1 MGLTQE
7 TVCHGI
13 CDCATLSRIENGRVT
28 PRKTVISALL
38 QRLGL
43 PEENYYAFLS
53 KNELEIEA
61 LKKEIM
67 GYNIAEKPDECAAAL
82 QKLRALTE
90 PDDLLTQQFTLRS
103 QALLSRLKGGTP
115 QEELALLHQT
125 MCLTNPGFA
134 LDQIG
139 QFLYTFEE
147 VKLLNQIAL
156 CYSDLEQHPQAL
168 SIYCQLIEYIQR
180 HYPEVILKNGQLHMI
195 LCNYA
200 RELNITQQYQQSIL
214 IAEKGRAACVQY
226 SHYQFLPDF
235 LALMAECYHFCG
247 QDEKSATPA
256 SSWCARKQRNIW
268 AWSFRINRTRPVRV
282 LPHPSASADPAPAE
296 RRSWAQSC
304 CLGRRCRPP
313 HSTRPAAQPPAEH
326 SKPKPPQVCSKAVSS
341 SKTSCDP
348 IVCSCRPSARAV
360 DVVCHCK
367 L

>member
-1 MGLTQE
+1 MNMVFIGEYIQKRRKSMGLTQE

-43 PEENYYAFLS
+43 PEENYYAFL
-53 KNELEIEA
+53 
-61 LKKEIM
+61 
-67 GYNIAEKPDECAAAL
+67 AEKPDECAAAL

-115 QEELALLHQT
+115 QEELALLHQA

-247 QDEKSATPA
+247 QDEKSADHYLQAYYLYRTLGDRTCIQLVCKEAKEYLGMEFPYQPHSPRPGIA
-256 SSWCARKQRNIW
+256 SSVGI
-268 AWSFRINRTRPVRV
+268 
-282 LPHPSASADPAPAE
+282 
-296 RRSWAQSC
+296 
-304 CLGRRCRPP
+304 G
-313 HSTRPAAQPPAEH
+313 
-326 SKPKPPQVCSKAVSS
+326 
-341 SKTSCDP
+341 
-348 IVCSCRPSARAV
+348 
-360 DVVCHCK
+360 
-367 L
+367 

>member
-1 MGLTQE
+1 MNMVFIGEYIQKRRKSMGLTQE
-7 TVCHGI
+7 AVCHGI

-115 QEELALLHQT
+115 QEELALLHQA

-214 IAEKGRAACVQY
+214 IAEKGRTACVQY

-247 QDEKSATPA
+247 QDEKSADHYLQAYYLYRALGDHTCIQLVCKEAKEYLGMEFPYQPHSPRPGIA
-256 SSWCARKQRNIW
+256 SSVGI
-268 AWSFRINRTRPVRV
+268 
-282 LPHPSASADPAPAE
+282 
-296 RRSWAQSC
+296 
-304 CLGRRCRPP
+304 G
-313 HSTRPAAQPPAEH
+313 
-326 SKPKPPQVCSKAVSS
+326 
-341 SKTSCDP
+341 
-348 IVCSCRPSARAV
+348 
-360 DVVCHCK
+360 
-367 L
+367 

>member
-1 MGLTQE
+1 MNMVFIGEYIQKRRKAMGLTQE
-7 TVCHGI
+7 AFCRGI

-115 QEELALLHQT
+115 QEELALLHQA

-214 IAEKGRAACVQY
+214 IAEKGRTACVQY

-247 QDEKSATPA
+247 QDEKSADHYLQA
-256 SSWCARKQRNIW
+256 YYLYRALGD
-268 AWSFRINRTRPVRV
+268 RTCIQLVCKE
-282 LPHPSASADPAPAE
+282 AKE
-296 RRSWAQSC
+296 Y
-304 CLGRRCRPP
+304 LGMEFPYQP
-313 HSTRPAAQPPAEH
+313 HSPRPGVP
-326 SKPKPPQVCSKAVSS
+326 SS
-341 SKTSCDP
+341 AG
-348 IVCSCRPSARAV
+348 IG
-360 DVVCHCK
+360 
-367 L
+367 

>member
-1 MGLTQE
+1 MNMVFIGEYIQKRRKSMGLTQE
-7 TVCHGI
+7 AFCRGI

-115 QEELALLHQT
+115 QEELTLLHQA

-214 IAEKGRAACVQY
+214 IAEKG
-226 SHYQFLPDF
+226 
-235 LALMAECYHFCG
+235 
-247 QDEKSATPA
+247 
-256 SSWCARKQRNIW
+256 
-268 AWSFRINRTRPVRV
+268 
-282 LPHPSASADPAPAE
+282 AP
-296 RRSWAQSC
+296 
-304 CLGRRCRPP
+304 P
-313 HSTRPAAQPPAEH
+313 
-326 SKPKPPQVCSKAVSS
+326 VSS
-341 SKTSCDP
+341 IHTINFCP
-348 IVCSCRPSARAV
+348 IFWP
-360 DVVCHCK
+360 
-367 L
+367 